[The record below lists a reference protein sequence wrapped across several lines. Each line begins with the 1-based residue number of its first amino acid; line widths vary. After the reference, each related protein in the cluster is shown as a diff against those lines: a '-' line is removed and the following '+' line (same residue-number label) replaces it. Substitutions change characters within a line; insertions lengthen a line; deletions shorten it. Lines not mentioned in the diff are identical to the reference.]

1 MTEDAKI
8 LDGNA
13 PALRAVRAAWV
24 ADGTGRC
31 IAPGVILLRG
41 RTVVAVG
48 SPASVG
54 DPGPGTEWT
63 DASDCG
69 VLPALVNA
77 HAHLDLTL
85 AEAVPHPEDFHR
97 WLAGVRGRRMEM
109 DAAAVERSV
118 QAGAQRLL
126 AGGVAAVGDIAGLH
140 APEASYA
147 ACSAAGIAGCVYEE
161 VFGMGPRIPVAMG
174 LVEAAPGRAGQG
186 GGLRRGLQPHAPYSS
201 DRRVYEAALRSGLPV
216 STHLAELLDE
226 HRFLGAGEGPFRA
239 LLESLGLWDGG
250 FEPAGQHPVRWL
262 ADRLRAA
269 PGTRILC
276 AHLNYVDDDALAAA
290 AAAPIDVAYCP
301 RASSYFGHR
310 EHRYREMR
318 AAGINVCLG
327 TDSALCLDTPDRI
340 STLDDLRFLMRR
352 DGLSLADALA
362 MATVA
367 GARALGADPSRFAF
381 GGGPVA
387 GVLAVP
393 LGGHRAPAQFGE
405 TSAAPQWILGPMP

>member
-13 PALRAVRAAWV
+13 PPLRAVRAAWV

-31 IAPGVILLRG
+31 FAPGVILLRG
-41 RTVVAVG
+41 RTVVTVG

-54 DPGPGTEWT
+54 DPGQGTEWT

-69 VLPALVNA
+69 VLPAMVNA

-85 AEAVPHPEDFHR
+85 AEEVAHPEDFHR

-109 DAAAVERSV
+109 DASAVERSV

-140 APEASYA
+140 APEASFA
-147 ACSAAGIAGCVYEE
+147 ACSAGGISGCIFEE
-161 VFGMGPRIPVAMG
+161 VFGMGHRIPVALG
-174 LVEAAPGRAGQG
+174 AVEVAAGRGGQG
-186 GGLRRGLQPHAPYSS
+186 RGLRRGLQPHAPYSS
-201 DRRVYEAALRSGLPV
+201 DRRVYEAALRSGVPV
-216 STHLAELLDE
+216 ATHLAELLDE
-226 HRFLGAGEGPFRA
+226 HRFLDRGEGPFRA

-250 FEPAGQHPVRWL
+250 FEPSGQHPVRWL
-262 ADRLRAA
+262 ADRLRAV
-269 PGTRILC
+269 PGARILC
-276 AHLNYVDDDALAAA
+276 AHLNYVDDEALAVA
-290 AAAPIDVAYCP
+290 AAAPIDVAFCP
-301 RASSYFGHR
+301 RASGYFGHR

-340 STLDDLRFLMRR
+340 STLDDLRLLMRR
-352 DGLSLADALA
+352 DGLPLADALE
-362 MATVA
+362 MATLA
-367 GARALGADPSRFAF
+367 GARALGIDPSPFAF

-393 LGGHRAPAQFGE
+393 LGRHLAPVQFGE
-405 TSAAPQWILGPMP
+405 STAAPRWILGPMP